1 MRLSG
6 FCLVMALLFT
16 HSALTGKTIHI
27 REGQSIQK
35 AVDNA
40 GENDTLLIS
49 PGNYQEHDIIITK
62 PLTLIGTDYPV
73 IDGQGQGT
81 LITVAADNVHIQG
94 LKLINTGKS
103 NIDDSAAIQ
112 FYDAKHCTV
121 TDNILSETFF
131 GLHFS
136 NSSHLTI
143 THNTLHATA
152 EREYHSG
159 NGIHLWKCKDSHI
172 EGNHIVGHRDGIYLE
187 FVTGTTAKKNVVEN
201 NKRYGL
207 HFMFSH
213 DNSYVQNTFRK
224 NGAGVAVMYTKKV
237 RMIENIFEENW
248 GASSYGILL
257 KDISDSEVIGNIFR
271 KNTVGIYMEG
281 SSRNTFRHNTFQ
293 ENGWALKL
301 MASCDQNT
309 FSANNFTGNTFDI
322 STNGSLVLNTLT
334 ENYWDKYEGYD
345 LNKDRFGDIPYRPIN
360 LYSVIVE
367 KIPAAVIL
375 WRSFLVGLLD
385 RMEKVIPSITPE
397 NMIDN
402 SPKMQPYD
410 FSKTNL

>member
-1 MRLSG
+1 MRLTG
-6 FCLVMALLFT
+6 ICLVMALLFT
-16 HSALTGKTIHI
+16 PNALKGKTIPI
-27 REGQSIQK
+27 REGQSIQE

-40 GENDTLLIS
+40 AEKDTLLLAA
-49 PGNYQEHDIIITK
+49 GLYQEHDIIITK
-62 PLTLIGTDYPV
+62 ALTILGHNYPI
-73 IDGQGQGT
+73 IDGRGQGT
-81 LITVAADNVHIQG
+81 LFTVAADHVHIHG
-94 LKLINTGKS
+94 LKMTNTGKS
-103 NIDDSAAIQ
+103 NIDDSAAIK
-112 FYDAKHCTV
+112 FYDSKYCSV
-121 TDNILSETFF
+121 DDNILMDTFF

-136 NSSHLTI
+136 NSSRLTI
-143 THNTLHATA
+143 TNNRLHAAA
-152 EREYHSG
+152 EKEYHSG
-159 NGIHLWKCKDSHI
+159 NGIHLWKCKDSLI
-172 EGNHIVGHRDGIYLE
+172 EGNHIEGHRDGVYLE
-187 FVTGTTAKKNVVEN
+187 FVTNTTVQNNLVAG

-213 DNSYVQNTFRK
+213 DNSYLKNTFRK
-224 NGAGVAVMYTKKV
+224 NGAGVAVMYTKNV

-248 GASSYGILL
+248 GASAYGILL
-257 KDISDSEVIGNIFR
+257 KDISDSEVIGNTFR

-281 SSRNTFRHNTFQ
+281 SSRNNFRHNTFR

-301 MASCDQNT
+301 MASCDQNS
-309 FSANNFTGNTFDI
+309 FAANNFTGNTFDI
-322 STNGSLVLNTLT
+322 STNGSLVLNTLK

-345 LNKDRFGDIPYRPIN
+345 LDKDRFGDIPYRPIN

-397 NMIDN
+397 NMIDE

-410 FSKTNL
+410 FSKASL